1 MGPVTAVDGSSEEVT
16 RRVFGDQ
23 AALAERFVDVLTE
36 QGVLRGLIGPREI
49 DRLWERHVWNSAV
62 LAELLPPRSRVIDV
76 GSGAGLP
83 GIPLALA
90 RPDLEITLLEPMA
103 RRVDW
108 LSEVIA
114 DLALET
120 TVVRGRAEEKAVR
133 ERVAE
138 QDAAT
143 ARALAPLGRLAEW
156 CLPLVRSGGRVL
168 ALKGASA
175 GEELERDSSQ
185 VQAAGGSAGRIL
197 TCGADVL
204 DQPATVVE
212 IERAAQA
219 APKQRRSRSRTRKD
233 RGR

>member
-1 MGPVTAVDGSSEEVT
+1 MGTVTAAEGASQEVT
-16 RRVFGDQ
+16 RRVFGDR
-23 AALAERFVDVLTE
+23 AELAERFVDMLTE

-62 LAELLPPRSRVIDV
+62 LAELLPPRSWVVDV

-108 LSEVIA
+108 LSEVVA

-133 ERVAE
+133 ERMAE
-138 QDAAT
+138 QDVAT
-143 ARALAPLGRLAEW
+143 ARALAPLGRLAQW

-185 VQAAGGSAGRIL
+185 IRAAGGSAGRVL

-204 DQPATVVE
+204 DQPTTVVE
-212 IERAAQA
+212 IERTAE
-219 APKQRRSRSRTRKD
+219 APPKKRRGRSRSRKD